1 MKKKIILIV
10 ILFFVV
16 SFFVI
21 NGTLAL
27 YRKAINPNGTI
38 AFAKWDVS
46 LNQNDENNHISVVP
60 GDETSTASYTINIT
74 SLSEVDIIYT
84 IVLNDVPQG
93 VSVALDGG
101 EFTAPTNNKIIFN
114 EIGTIRYSDNNKT
127 KSHILTFKA
136 AQGTTY
142 VANSE
147 IDVNVIARQRL
158 DN

>member
-1 MKKKIILIV
+1 MRR
-10 ILFFVV
+10 
-16 SFFVI
+16 
-21 NGTLAL
+21 A
-27 YRKAINPNGTI
+27 
-38 AFAKWDVS
+38 
-46 LNQNDENNHISVVP
+46 
-60 GDETSTASYTINIT
+60 NIT

-147 IDVNVIARQRL
+147 IDINVIARQRL
-158 DN
+158 AN